1 MKRALDFSAA
11 LLGLVLASPLLL
23 GAALAIKLDSPGPA
37 LYHGPR
43 VGRNGKTFQIH
54 KLRTMVVQSDVAGPA
69 VTAADDVRVTRVG
82 RALRRTKLDE
92 LPQLFNV
99 LTGEMSLVGPRPEHP
114 RYVSHYSEEQRRL
127 LDLRPGMTGPAT
139 LEFIDEEELLR
150 GGSAESTYITE
161 VMPKKLDLEL
171 QYQKRASLARDL
183 WLLVRTALTVAR
195 RPVSGA

>member
-54 KLRTMVVQSDVAGPA
+54 KLRTMVMQSDVAGPA

-114 RYVSHYSEEQRRL
+114 RYVSHYSEEQCRL

-150 GGSAESTYITE
+150 GGPAESTYITE

>member
-11 LLGLVLASPLLL
+11 LLGLVLTSPLLL

-43 VGRNGKTFQIH
+43 VGRNGTAFQIH

-82 RALRRTKLDE
+82 RVLRRTKLDE

-183 WLLVRTALTVAR
+183 WILVRTALTVAR

>member
-1 MKRALDFSAA
+1 VKRALDFSAA

-183 WLLVRTALTVAR
+183 WILVRTALTVGR